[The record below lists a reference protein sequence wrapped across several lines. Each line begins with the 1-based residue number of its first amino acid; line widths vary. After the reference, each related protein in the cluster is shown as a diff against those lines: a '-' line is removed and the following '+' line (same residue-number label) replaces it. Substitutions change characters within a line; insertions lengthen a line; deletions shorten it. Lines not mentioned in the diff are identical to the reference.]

1 MTTPAEKLTVKKRN
15 GVEFQV
21 RTSILKELDVV
32 LSALFNKDAFLYQS
46 GRFQELL
53 RTVPA
58 DLLADIHQLPITP
71 NQDNSLLEIAAHM
84 AGVLF
89 EEDYAAASQ
98 KIRGLSLQDAL
109 ECLSETYRPHS
120 LAADQTLT
128 LSEQVADL
136 QFRGLKAAYQ
146 KAGFEIQAN
155 SSFWQTLQS
164 DCRHAAAILEGGSS
178 HPFFW
183 QWLDRLV
190 ERWYAGWRM
199 KNEPL
204 MQTKKKRAQTWLEEV
219 KSTSFSK
226 KTGWLSRVNPLVN
239 NQMLRSAARSGGY
252 SLVLWAEPFNLMDS
266 WSLFPG
272 LMVVSFAEPAIGL
285 KEFEQRVRL
294 LAARTSALGD
304 PTRLTILRLIRHFG
318 LVNTEIAAYLG
329 ISRPTVSVHASILR
343 EAGLITSRKVGR
355 EMHHEMQWEEMK
367 KFLHDLESFLEV
379 PK

>member
-1 MTTPAEKLTVKKRN
+1 MTTPAEKPTAKISN
-15 GVEFQV
+15 SVEFQV
-21 RTSILKELDVV
+21 HTSILKELDVV
-32 LSALFNKDAFLYQS
+32 LSALFNKDAFLYKS

-58 DLLADIHQLPITP
+58 DFLADIHQLPVTP

-89 EEDYAAASQ
+89 EDDYSAASK
-98 KIRGLSLQDAL
+98 KIRRLSLQDAL
-109 ECLSETYRPHS
+109 ERLSETYRPHS
-120 LAADQTLT
+120 VAADQTLT

-146 KAGFEIQAN
+146 KAGFEIQEN

-164 DCRHAAAILEGGSS
+164 DCRHAAAILDGGSS
-178 HPFFW
+178 HAFFW

-190 ERWYAGWRM
+190 ERWYAGWRI

-204 MQTKKKRAQTWLEEV
+204 MQMEKKRAQISLEEV
-219 KSTSFSK
+219 KSASFSK
-226 KTGWLSRVNPLVN
+226 KTAWLSRVNPLVN
-239 NQMLRSAARSGGY
+239 NQALRSAARSGRY
-252 SLVLWAEPFNLMDS
+252 SLILWAEPFNLMDS

-272 LMVVSFAEPAIGL
+272 QIVVSFAEPAIGL

-318 LVNTEIAAYLG
+318 LVNTEIAGYLNL
-329 ISRPTVSVHASILR
+329 SRPTVSVHASILR
-343 EAGLITSRKVGR
+343 EAGLITSRKIGR
-355 EMHHEMQWEEMK
+355 EMHHEIQWEEMK
-367 KFLHDLESFLEV
+367 NILHEIESFLEV